1 MHPTFR
7 RRPLAAAIATLPF
20 ALLLDSAALAQ
31 APIPAAT
38 MKEIVVSGSR
48 TEQDVD
54 DVAATITT
62 ISSER
67 IAREMPVDLEGLM
80 RYENGVSVRVQPNR
94 SSAVFRATGRG
105 GNEGINIRGLEGDQ
119 VMLQVDGVRLPGSYA
134 SGPYAA
140 GRGNYIDPEA
150 YKRVEILRGPSS
162 TQFGS
167 DGLSGAV
174 SFVTKDPVDL
184 LTFGKSTQAA
194 IKLGYNSVDSSWQTT
209 PSFAFRTDTIQG
221 MVLAS
226 FRRGHEAETG
236 GSNNAANV
244 NRTTANPA
252 DNKSDYLLTK
262 LVIKPSQAHEFKLT
276 AESLDRRNNTNILS
290 FFGDPSG
297 AATLTEVRAGEDVK
311 RDLFKL
317 DYRFTQ
323 PKGGWFQMASASIY
337 HQESENTQFGLERR
351 NAALLALRTR
361 DTSYRENVTGG
372 NVQFESHFGQDI
384 NHRLVY
390 GLDVS
395 QTDITSLKAGYNSS
409 GAAFVP
415 NKGFPDT
422 QSTLAGA
429 FIQDDI
435 SIGNWSVVP
444 GLRYDSFRLSPSA
457 DALYRVNNT
466 VTPAE
471 LSGGELSP
479 KLGVIWK
486 QSPLLNVFAQ
496 YAHGF
501 RSPTANQL
509 NGGVTNLTS
518 FYTSIGNPNL
528 KPETSDSFELGLR
541 GRSDTLRYSASVFEG
556 KYENFISS
564 NVKVGGAGTA
574 LNPTVYQSV
583 NLENVKIRGF
593 ELRGEWTFQPRWS
606 ASAAYAHTKGDS
618 SSNGV
623 STPLAT
629 IDPDK
634 LILGLRYDREG
645 LFGGQVMV
653 TSVSAKKRNPTPANY
668 TPKGFSLVDLSGW
681 YQISKQ
687 TSLNFGVF
695 NLFDRKYF
703 QWADVR
709 DVAANSATLDAYSQ
723 PGRNFAIS
731 IKHQF

>member
-1 MHPTFR
+1 MYPPLR
-7 RRPLAAAIATLPF
+7 RRPLAAAIAAFPF
-20 ALLLDSAALAQ
+20 ALLLDSAGLAHAQ
-31 APIPAAT
+31 AVPST

-67 IAREMPVDLEGLM
+67 IEREMPTDLEGLL
-80 RYENGVSVRVQPNR
+80 RYESGVSVRVQPNR
-94 SSAVFRATGRG
+94 ASAVFRATGRA
-105 GNEGINIRGLEGDQ
+105 GNEGINVRGLEGDQ
-119 VMLQVDGVRLPGSYA
+119 VMLQVDGVRLPGSYS

-184 LTFGKSTQAA
+184 LTFGNPTQTA
-194 IKLGYNSVDSSWQTT
+194 IKLAYNSVDKSWQTT
-209 PSFAFRTDTIQG
+209 PSFAFRTDQVQG

-226 FRRGHEAETG
+226 FRSGHEAETMG
-236 GSNNAANV
+236 TNNVANL
-244 NRTTANPA
+244 NRTTANPS
-252 DNKSDYLLTK
+252 DNKSDYLLSK
-262 LVIKPSQAHEFKLT
+262 LVIKPNQAHEFKLT
-276 AESLDRRNNTNILS
+276 AESLDRKNDTNILS
-290 FFGDPSG
+290 FFGDPSA
-297 AATLTEVRAGEDVK
+297 AATLTGVRAREDIK

-323 PKGGWFQMASASIY
+323 PKGGWFQVATASIY
-337 HQESENTQFGLERR
+337 HQASENSQFGFESRSTAPLV
-351 NAALLALRTR
+351 RTR
-361 DTSYRENVTGG
+361 DTTYRENATGG

-384 NHRLVY
+384 AHRLVY
-390 GLDVS
+390 GVDVS
-395 QTDITSLKAGYNSS
+395 QTEVTSLKAGFNSS
-409 GAAFVP
+409 GGAFVT

-422 QSTLAGA
+422 DSMLAGA

-435 SIGNWSVVP
+435 TIGNWSVVP
-444 GLRYDSFRLSPSA
+444 GLRYDSFSLKPRA
-457 DALYRVNNT
+457 DALYLVNNT
-466 VTPAE
+466 VPPSS

-479 KLGVIWK
+479 KLGLIWK
-486 QSPLLNVFAQ
+486 QSPLVNVFAQ

-501 RSPTANQL
+501 RAPTANQI

-528 KPETSDSFELGLR
+528 KPETSDSFEFGLR
-541 GRSDTLRYSASVFEG
+541 GRSDSLRYSASVFESR
-556 KYENFISS
+556 YDNFIAS

-574 LNPTVYQSV
+574 ANPTVYQSV
-583 NLENVKIRGF
+583 NLSNVKIRGF
-593 ELRGEWTFQPRWS
+593 EVRSDWTFRPNWS
-606 ASAAYAHTKGDS
+606 VSAAYAHAKGDS
-618 SSNGV
+618 NTSGV

-634 LILGLRYDREG
+634 LILGLRYDRDG
-645 LFGGQVMV
+645 LFGGQLMV
-653 TSVSAKKRNPTPANY
+653 TAVERKDRNPTPANY
-668 TPKGFSLVDLSGW
+668 TPGGYSVVDLSGW
-681 YQISKQ
+681 YQIDKR
-687 TSLNFGVF
+687 TSLNFGLF

-709 DVAANSATLDAYSQ
+709 DVASNVSSLDAYSQ
-723 PGRNFAIS
+723 PGRNFSVS